1 MFMRNVFYLMLL
13 GIVLLASSC
22 TKQYRIQGNST
33 VQDLDGRMLFLK
45 VVKNGALTTIDSC
58 EVVHGK
64 FQFAGKLDSVMMA
77 NLFMDETS
85 VMPLVLEDGNIKIQI
100 DQTDQSVSGGMLNES
115 LYEFIHQKS
124 LYDNLLAEL
133 PHRESQMIMDGMDH
147 DLILVRLNREAEAL
161 SKSSDSLVVDFISR
175 NFDNVLGPGVFMILT
190 SAFPY
195 PIITPQIDS
204 LMQTASD
211 SFKNDAYV
219 SEYMQVAR
227 ENMEMMIAKQRQE
240 LQQAGQ

>member
-64 FQFAGKLDSVMMA
+64 FQFSGKLDSVMMA

-211 SFKNDAYV
+211 SFINDAYV

>member
-1 MFMRNVFYLMLL
+1 MNKFFYSLFAI
-13 GIVLLASSC
+13 IVLVTSSC
-22 TKQYRIQGNST
+22 TKQYQIHGNST

-45 VVKNGALTTIDSC
+45 VVKDGALISIDSC

-64 FQFAGKLDSVMMA
+64 FRFSGKLDSVMMA

-85 VMPLVLEDGNIKIQI
+85 VMPLVVETGNIVIQI
-100 DQTDQSVSGGMLNES
+100 DQAIQTVTGGYLNEC
-115 LYEFIHQKS
+115 LYDFIHQKS

-133 PHRESQMIMDGMDH
+133 PHRESQMIMDGLEH
-147 DLILVRLNREAEAL
+147 DVILAELNREAAAL

-175 NFDNVLGPGVFMILT
+175 NFNNVLGPGVFMILT

-204 LMQTASD
+204 LMEMASD
-211 SFKNDAYV
+211 YFKSDAYV
-219 SEYMQVAR
+219 SEYISVAR
-227 ENMEMMIAKQRQE
+227 ENMDLMLSKQE
-240 LQQAGQ
+240 KE

>member
-64 FQFAGKLDSVMMA
+64 FQFSGKLDSVMMA

>member
-1 MFMRNVFYLMLL
+1 MNKFFYSLFAV
-13 GIVLLASSC
+13 IVLVASSC
-22 TKQYRIQGNST
+22 TKQYQIQGNST

-45 VVKNGALTTIDSC
+45 VVKDGALVSIDSC

-64 FQFAGKLDSVMMA
+64 FKFSGKLDSVMMA

-85 VMPLVLEDGNIKIQI
+85 VMPLVVESGKISIQI
-100 DQTDQSVSGGMLNES
+100 DQAAQSVSGGHLNEC
-115 LYEFIHQKS
+115 LYDFIHQKS

-133 PHRESQMIMDGMDH
+133 PHRESQMIMDGLDH
-147 DLILVRLNREAEAL
+147 DVILAELNREAEAL

-204 LMQTASD
+204 LMEMASD
-211 SFKNDAYV
+211 YFKNDAYV
-219 SEYMQVAR
+219 SEYMNVAR
-227 ENMEMMIAKQRQE
+227 ENMEMMLSKQKQ
-240 LQQAGQ
+240 